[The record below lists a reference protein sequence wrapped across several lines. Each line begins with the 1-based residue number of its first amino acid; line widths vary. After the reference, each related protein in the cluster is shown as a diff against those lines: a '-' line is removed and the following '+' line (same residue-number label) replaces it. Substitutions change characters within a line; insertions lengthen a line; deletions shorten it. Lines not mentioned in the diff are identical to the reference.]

1 VYIIR
6 LLSLYHIYIF
16 MIRLLVV
23 WIMLK
28 RLKKGRFKLRL
39 RHQLEYIFLII
50 PICVIIILTKLRI
63 PYLYRLCSVI
73 SSRILMIGF
82 QWYWII
88 NNKECFY
95 RSNLSYL
102 MRRNEIYIDRNSK
115 RMRITGSANDVIHR
129 IYIPRLYFK
138 IDLVPGRLS
147 NQVICRSE
155 IVSYGVCAEI
165 CGANHAFI
173 PFKYCTIP

>member
-1 VYIIR
+1 
-6 LLSLYHIYIF
+6 
-16 MIRLLVV
+16 
-23 WIMLK
+23 
-28 RLKKGRFKLRL
+28 
-39 RHQLEYIFLII
+39 
-50 PICVIIILTKLRI
+50 
-63 PYLYRLCSVI
+63 
-73 SSRILMIGF
+73 
-82 QWYWII
+82 
-88 NNKECFY
+88 
-95 RSNLSYL
+95 